1 MEINTEINKVFG
13 TEMAKLFA
21 AQISQEELEAK
32 AREVWKTINYK
43 DTSYWSSS
51 KQSELEKE
59 IRNEYLKRVRAAADA
74 ILESEEGQV
83 NIQDAAQELVKKIR
97 EKTEEEIVSRAAN
110 MIASMYCGDNIGK
123 RNIQDVIDETVY
135 QMMPRDKGI

>member
-13 TEMAKLFA
+13 EEMAKLFA

-59 IRNEYLKRVRAAADA
+59 IRNEYLKRVRAATDA

-83 NIQDAAQELVKKIR
+83 SIQDAAQELVRKIR
-97 EKTEEEIVSRAAN
+97 AKAEEEIVSRVAN
-110 MIASMYCGDNIGK
+110 IIASMYCGNNIGK
-123 RNIQDVIDETVY
+123 RNIQNVIDETVY
-135 QMMPRDKGI
+135 QMTRGDKSI

>member
-32 AREVWKTINYK
+32 AREIWKTINYK

-59 IRNEYLKRVRAAADA
+59 IRNEYLKRVRAATDV

-97 EKTEEEIVSRAAN
+97 AKTEEEIVSRVVN

-123 RNIQDVIDETVY
+123 RNIQNVIDETVY